1 MRHFAPYD
9 FAADH
14 PYLKNLMGMR
24 GQDVCGCANMGAV
37 VALRWGNL
45 GAARADFEVSKRMW
59 VAVDRAV
66 AQGHTSWDVYGAEE
80 RLTRLSRAVALSMVD
95 VPAWAAAARGTFA
108 HTLETPSA
116 PSRSRWRWRSGSGRR
131 S

>member
-14 PYLKNLMGMR
+14 PHLKNLMGMR

-45 GAARADFEVSKRMW
+45 GAARADFEGRKRMW

-66 AQGHTSWDVYGAEE
+66 AQGHTSGDVYGAEA
-80 RLTRLSRAVALSMVD
+80 RLTRLSRPVALSKVHL
-95 VPAWAAAARGTFA
+95 PAWAAERR
-108 HTLETPSA
+108 HQTPPDSQLRESCI
-116 PSRSRWRWRSGSGRR
+116 PLWLISSG
-131 S
+131 